1 MAHVG
6 SVAVSGILQAVY
18 LKPSIIRI
26 VDRAAKRGP

>member
-18 LKPSIIRI
+18 LKPSIVCI
-26 VDRAAKRGP
+26 VERTPERGP